1 MQKRT
6 KENLNKVRVL
16 IKQGITNQRTIAALL
31 KISLPYVN
39 KLCQQIANEKK
50 QPNQTHTNKRSQ
62 KKEEKERKEVAGRMV
77 AEILNEGGQDL
88 TDVDA
93 TRLFERLF
101 KDAIIELDKRLHEME
116 VFELKDMIQ
125 GFAEIFKK

>member
-6 KENLNKVRVL
+6 KENLNKIRVL

>member
-31 KISLPYVN
+31 KISLPCVN
-39 KLCQQIANEKK
+39 KLCRQIADEKK
-50 QPNQTHTNKRSQ
+50 QPNQTHTNKRSR
-62 KKEEKERKEVAGRMV
+62 KKDEREREEVAGRMV
-77 AEILNEGGQDL
+77 AEILNEGGRDL

-93 TRLFERLF
+93 THLFERLF

-125 GFAEIFKK
+125 GFVEIFKK